1 MNMAIITLLR
11 PHQWLKNVFIF
22 LPLFFDRRLMDLDYM
37 KPAFIAFFAY
47 CLAASGIYCF
57 NDIYDVEADRIHP
70 KKCSRPVANGAI
82 SIPIAY
88 SIMAICFILSI
99 SILSIWEGILFE
111 LLILLFYIIIN
122 IAYCIKL
129 KHIAIV
135 DVFIISLGFVLR
147 VLMGGFSTGIHLS
160 HWIILMTFLLAL
172 FLAFAKRRD
181 DVVIYEEYGVKTR
194 KNINRYNVEF
204 MNQTIGIVAGITMIC
219 YIMYTVSPEVMD
231 RFGSKNLYLTSFFVL
246 AGIIRYLQVTIV
258 DLRSGSPTNILIH
271 DRFIQV
277 CILGWVAMFFVI
289 IYVL

>member
-1 MNMAIITLLR
+1 MNKAIITLLR

-99 SILSIWEGILFE
+99 SILSIGEGSLFE

-147 VLMGGFSTGIHLS
+147 VLMGGFSTGIYLS

-181 DVVIYEEYGVKTR
+181 DVVIFEESGVKTR

-246 AGIIRYLQVTIV
+246 AGMIRYLQVTIV

>member
-1 MNMAIITLLR
+1 MNKAIITLLR

-99 SILSIWEGILFE
+99 SILSIGEGSLFE

-135 DVFIISLGFVLR
+135 DVLIISLGFVLR
-147 VLMGGFSTGIHLS
+147 VLMGGFSTGIYLS

-181 DVVIYEEYGVKTR
+181 DVVIFEESGVKTR

-246 AGIIRYLQVTIV
+246 AGMIRYLQVTIV

>member
-1 MNMAIITLLR
+1 MNKAIITLLR

-99 SILSIWEGILFE
+99 SILSIGEGSLFE

-147 VLMGGFSTGIHLS
+147 VLMGGFSTGIYLS

-181 DVVIYEEYGVKTR
+181 DVVIFEESGVKTR

-204 MNQTIGIVAGITMIC
+204 MNQTIGIIAGITMIC

-246 AGIIRYLQVTIV
+246 AGMIRYLQVTIV

>member
-99 SILSIWEGILFE
+99 SILSIGEGILFE

>member
-1 MNMAIITLLR
+1 MNKAIITLLR

-99 SILSIWEGILFE
+99 SILSIGEGSLFE

-147 VLMGGFSTGIHLS
+147 VLMGGFSTGIYLS

-181 DVVIYEEYGVKTR
+181 DVVIFEESGVKTR

>member
-99 SILSIWEGILFE
+99 SILSIGEGILF
-111 LLILLFYIIIN
+111 
-122 IAYCIKL
+122 
-129 KHIAIV
+129 
-135 DVFIISLGFVLR
+135 
-147 VLMGGFSTGIHLS
+147 
-160 HWIILMTFLLAL
+160 
-172 FLAFAKRRD
+172 
-181 DVVIYEEYGVKTR
+181 
-194 KNINRYNVEF
+194 VE
-204 MNQTIGIVAGITMIC
+204 
-219 YIMYTVSPEVMD
+219 
-231 RFGSKNLYLTSFFVL
+231 
-246 AGIIRYLQVTIV
+246 
-258 DLRSGSPTNILIH
+258 
-271 DRFIQV
+271 
-277 CILGWVAMFFVI
+277 
-289 IYVL
+289 